1 MQAPCMEG
9 DAIEIVDVRVLGSM
23 PQTNANVFA
32 RNGDRIG
39 FSTMVLPKDF
49 VIVGAANPQAVR
61 IVRHYH
67 QLLGGG
73 ILAHRVQS
81 RSENGSERDRKREN
95 RRLTGTCQN
104 ASCEQRRSRR
114 GPSEQR

>member
-1 MQAPCMEG
+1 MEG

-49 VIVGAANPQAVR
+49 VMLGPPILRPFVSSGIITSFLVAAFLHIVFNLVPKTGQKE
-61 IVRHYH
+61 I
-67 QLLGGG
+67 
-73 ILAHRVQS
+73 
-81 RSENGSERDRKREN
+81 ENAKIEG
-95 RRLTGTCQN
+95 
-104 ASCEQRRSRR
+104 
-114 GPSEQR
+114 